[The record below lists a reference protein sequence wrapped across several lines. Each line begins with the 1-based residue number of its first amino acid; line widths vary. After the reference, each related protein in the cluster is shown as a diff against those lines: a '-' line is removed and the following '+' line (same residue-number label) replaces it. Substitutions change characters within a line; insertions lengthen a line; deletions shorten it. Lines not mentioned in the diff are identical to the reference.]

1 MAKLTEKD
9 ILAWNGPEEEYMN
22 EDHQAFFRDLLL
34 KLQDELIHNANNTAG
49 HLQEQSTTPDPA
61 DRATLEEEYALELRT
76 RDRERKLL
84 SKIQASLRQI
94 DEGDYG
100 FCKDTGEPIGLK
112 RLLARPTATLSVE
125 AQERRERIKKQYV
138 D

>member
-34 KLQDELIHNANNTAG
+34 KLQDELIHNASNTAD
-49 HLQEQSTTPDPA
+49 HLQEQATTPDPA

-100 FCKDTGEPIGLK
+100 FCKDTGEPMGLK
-112 RLLARPTATLSVE
+112 RGLARPTAT
-125 AQERRERIKKQYV
+125 
-138 D
+138 

>member
-34 KLQDELIHNANNTAG
+34 KLQDELIHNATNTAD
-49 HLQEQSTTPDPA
+49 HLQEQAATPDPA

-84 SKIQASLRQI
+84 SKIQA
-94 DEGDYG
+94 
-100 FCKDTGEPIGLK
+100 
-112 RLLARPTATLSVE
+112 
-125 AQERRERIKKQYV
+125 
-138 D
+138 